1 VFHRESGQPLEACNQ
16 SNAIADEGSPM
27 NQNQLRRRVS
37 LARRLIGLVVLLLF
51 AILNP
56 ATRPFT
62 PNLTHVSAQSG
73 ITIEKHSTVPGHCRV
88 YGKYC
93 LGQFLGGT

>member
-1 VFHRESGQPLEACNQ
+1 
-16 SNAIADEGSPM
+16 M

-51 AILNP
+51 AFLNP
-56 ATRPFT
+56 GTRPFT